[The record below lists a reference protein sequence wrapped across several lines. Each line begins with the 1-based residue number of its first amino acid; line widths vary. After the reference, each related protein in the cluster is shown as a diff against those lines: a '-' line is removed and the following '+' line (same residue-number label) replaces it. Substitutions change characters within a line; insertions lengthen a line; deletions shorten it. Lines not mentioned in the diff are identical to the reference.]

1 MRIIVLATAL
11 TAAAWIVAAPAAGE
25 VHVGINIGVP
35 LPPPTVIIA
44 EPPPMVVVPT
54 TPAVQYVPSLP
65 YDVFV
70 YRGAYYSRHHGAW
83 FYGPSYHGPW
93 VVMAPR
99 RVPRPIL
106 VVPAAYYRVPPGHWH
121 HDGHGHRGGHGHGH
135 GHDHGHDHGGHG
147 RHGRH

>member
-1 MRIIVLATAL
+1 MRIIGLVAAL
-11 TAAAWIVAAPAAGE
+11 TAAAWMMASPAAGTD

-35 LPPPTVIIA
+35 LPPPTVVVE

-54 TPAVQYVPSLP
+54 TPAVLYVPSLP
-65 YDVFV
+65 YNVFV
-70 YRGAYYSRHHGAW
+70 YHGRYYSQHRGAW

-135 GHDHGHDHGGHG
+135 DDDDHDDRGHGHHG
-147 RHGRH
+147 RH